1 MAQLSL
7 AQAFPSGTDA
17 SIGVSSHEPDG
28 KFWTYRVNEDNG
40 LDNSMAQPDTSVF
53 YPFAVADT
61 IKPPVITITP
71 VDNMGVKKFIGWG
84 AGAYYHP
91 IDSEYSYLVLPIHK
105 KLNEQEPPEM
115 TITNNGNTVIF
126 NIEQGA
132 GVIYETVRLT
142 VQQGNLR
149 EEKVVYFET
158 GKPIHYEMVTAFKNL
173 VTASVRA
180 HANEINIISE
190 LVEEELNLGGTL
202 EAVMTINQQSASL
215 FNHDFNAIGFSDD
228 RGMSIEN
235 QVLIR
240 EIDGQYST
248 EQPVVITE
256 TSMIPK
262 MTSNTAPSGTA
273 TASSAFDTTTYAIY
287 RAFDQTPSSFWST
300 TSGVAT
306 GWIAYEFTSPQTI
319 SKYTIQ
325 GRSDAGDGSPKNWTF
340 EGWNGVSWVVLDTR
354 SNETAWSNG
363 EKRAYSFSNEVA
375 YSKYQLN
382 VTANN
387 GRATLNIAE
396 IEMIEITT
404 TAMVTTTE
412 TLLIPQM
419 TSDSTPSGTVTTSS
433 VWSEEWAG
441 YKAFDRSNSTYWCTS
456 SGNAIGWIAYE
467 FTSAQT
473 VSKYTLRARDD
484 NVISMPKNWTF
495 EAWTGSVWTVLDTV
509 ENATG
514 WSLSE
519 KRSYSF
525 SNDSAYIK
533 YRLNV
538 SENNGHTLLG
548 IAEIEMIE
556 ITITGGG
563 EGAIIKTIP
572 IPDQSTYGDDF
583 VISVDEV

>member
-17 SIGVSSHEPDG
+17 SIGVSGHEPDG

-126 NIEQGA
+126 DIEQNSS
-132 GVIYETVRLT
+132 VIYETVRLT
-142 VQQGNLR
+142 VQQGNVR

-215 FNHDFNAIGFSDD
+215 FNHDFNAVGFSDD

-235 QVLIR
+235 MKIVK
-240 EIDGQYST
+240 EADGGYDT
-248 EQPVVITE
+248 AGAPVTTE
-256 TSMIPK
+256 TSLIPK
-262 MTSNTAPSGTA
+262 MTSNTAPSGIA
-273 TASSAFDTTTYAIY
+273 TASTRFDTSTWDIY
-287 RAFDQTPSSFWST
+287 RAFDQVLSSFWST
-300 TSGVAT
+300 SSGVST
-306 GWIAYEFTSPQTI
+306 GWIAYEFATPQII
-319 SKYTIQ
+319 SKYTVQ

-340 EGWNGVSWVVLDTR
+340 EGWNGSSWIVLDTR
-354 SNETAWSNG
+354 ANETSWGNGEKREYTFSNETA
-363 EKRAYSFSNEVA
+363 YI
-375 YSKYQLN
+375 KYQLN

-404 TAMVTTTE
+404 
-412 TLLIPQM
+412 
-419 TSDSTPSGTVTTSS
+419 S
-433 VWSEEWAG
+433 
-441 YKAFDRSNSTYWCTS
+441 
-456 SGNAIGWIAYE
+456 
-467 FTSAQT
+467 
-473 VSKYTLRARDD
+473 
-484 NVISMPKNWTF
+484 
-495 EAWTGSVWTVLDTV
+495 
-509 ENATG
+509 
-514 WSLSE
+514 
-519 KRSYSF
+519 
-525 SNDSAYIK
+525 
-533 YRLNV
+533 
-538 SENNGHTLLG
+538 
-548 IAEIEMIE
+548 
-556 ITITGGG
+556 GGG
-563 EGAIIKTIP
+563 EGAVIKTIP
-572 IPDQSTYGDDF
+572 IPDRSTYGDDY
-583 VISVDEV
+583 VIGVSEV